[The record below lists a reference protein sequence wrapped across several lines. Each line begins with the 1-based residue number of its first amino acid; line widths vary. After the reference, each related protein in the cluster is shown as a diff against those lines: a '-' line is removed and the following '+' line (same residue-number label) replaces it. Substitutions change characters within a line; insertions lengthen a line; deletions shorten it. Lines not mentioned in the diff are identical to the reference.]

1 MSMPGGP
8 SGANPDVPYVLSQT
22 GIGGLKNRTR
32 SNVQGQLNAQHFPN
46 STFSKFTGKTVK
58 PAVVPGLDASTIT
71 SGVISD
77 GVVPSIG
84 LLRDAICQAVDGG
97 STVGHTAA
105 QVKTAIASIIAR
117 LNALES

>member
-1 MSMPGGP
+1 
-8 SGANPDVPYVLSQT
+8 
-22 GIGGLKNRTR
+22 
-32 SNVQGQLNAQHFPN
+32 NAQKFPN

-71 SGVISD
+71 SGIISD

-84 LLRDAICQAVDGG
+84 ALRDAICQAVNGG
-97 STVGHTAA
+97 TATGYTAA
-105 QVKTAIASIIAR
+105 QVKTAIASIITR